1 MILKTKKETTE
12 ESMMKFS
19 PWKTDISCCLRK
31 KLDQRWKVELDSTEE
46 WTKLPNAENKLK
58 ISNTCFQK
66 RVDKTW
72 SYRTNKVDQN
82 VSWTRNS
89 SRLVKTEMKAI
100 PKETKSL
107 T

>member
-31 KLDQRWKVELDSTEE
+31 KLDQRWKEEPDSTEE
-46 WTKLPNAENKLK
+46 WTKLPSVENKLK
-58 ISNTCFQK
+58 ISSICFQK
-66 RVDKTW
+66 RVDKIW
-72 SYRTNKVDQN
+72 SSRTNKVDQN
-82 VSWTRNS
+82 VSWMRNS
-89 SRLVKTEMKAI
+89 SRLEKIEMKAI
-100 PKETKSL
+100 LKETKSL